1 MAKTKANKK
10 LYGRMRDS
18 GVRKKVAKELA
29 NLPAIG
35 SDGKRAPKPVRE
47 AVERLDSVVS
57 ELKKHSRRGERK
69 AAARKGART
78 RKAKAARRSRAAKR
92 GAKARK

>member
-1 MAKTKANKK
+1 MAKTKASKK
-10 LYGRMRDS
+10 MYGRMRDG
-18 GVRKKVAKELA
+18 GVRKKVAKKLA
-29 NLPAIG
+29 ALPAIG
-35 SDGKRAPKPVRE
+35 SDGKQAPKPVRE

-92 GAKARK
+92 GAKARN